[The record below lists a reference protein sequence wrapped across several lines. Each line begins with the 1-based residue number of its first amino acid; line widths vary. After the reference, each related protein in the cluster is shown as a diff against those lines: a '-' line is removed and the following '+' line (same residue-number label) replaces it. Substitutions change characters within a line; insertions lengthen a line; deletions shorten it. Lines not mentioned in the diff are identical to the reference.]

1 MKPIYLMLIVLLL
14 SGIASAQ
21 LKPDRERFDIEI
33 HPGEVIHKTLTLT
46 NTGEEPVSRIR
57 ATSVGGDA
65 KDMIM
70 IDIPKKK
77 IDPGDDMDVDIFFMA
92 PPETKPGLYTGFFY
106 IFDETAPPVLPIAI
120 SFNLN
125 VIEKDSYNV
134 GLYINDAREAGGEV
148 TPDEPAEFDLE
159 VRNTGRFRDLI
170 EIYIPEVPEGW
181 HPKLFDGDKEIDL
194 PYSLPLPSGSS
205 RVLSLEVEVDE
216 SARSGSMRI
225 VAESQG
231 NRSKNASVAVNLDV
245 GVVVKG
251 YNVRIDI
258 PKRVVVN
265 RSYEGRMTLF
275 LENNVR
281 VMVDAISDPSLLIVP
296 SSMVLDINGKL
307 GSTNFTLIA
316 TEPSG
321 YAIVF
326 KMVDS
331 NGVPFPPEIV
341 YLEAIEP
348 SGFAMITS
356 TDPRYTAMASLLS
369 GNNTTVP
376 VIQVEDRVSRD
387 IRDRLLPYRDLI
399 ILGDESVVS
408 SRIESELSGFN
419 VSRIAGADLA
429 ETSWMFADRMW
440 SNQTAVV
447 VSGPGEVD
455 VFRSYQIA
463 KRSGLP
469 LVVCG
474 DELTDSIIASI
485 KSMMARGL
493 EKAIIGSG
501 VRSSAVESLR
511 AIGLTTEVS

>member
-1 MKPIYLMLIVLLL
+1 MKPIYLILIMLIL

-70 IDIPKKK
+70 IDIPTKA

-92 PPETKPGLYTGFFY
+92 PPETRPGSYTGFFY
-106 IFDETAPPVLPIAI
+106 IFDETAPPALPIAI

-134 GLYINDAREAGGEV
+134 GLYINDAREASGEV

-181 HPKLFDGDKEIDL
+181 HPKLFDGDEEIDL
-194 PYSLPLPSGSS
+194 PYSLPPPSGSS
-205 RVLSLEVEVDE
+205 RLLSLEVEVDE
-216 SARSGSMRI
+216 NARSGSMKI

-251 YNVRIDI
+251 YDVRIDV
-258 PKRVVVN
+258 PKRMIVN
-265 RSYEGRMTLF
+265 RSYEGRITLF
-275 LENNVR
+275 LENNVK

-296 SSMVLDINGKL
+296 SSMVLDINGKF
-307 GSTNFTLIA
+307 GSANFTLIA

-321 YAIVF
+321 YATVF
-326 KMVDS
+326 RMVDS

-348 SGFAMITS
+348 TGLAIITS
-356 TDPRYTAMASLLS
+356 TDPRYTAIASLIS

-376 VIQVEDRVSRD
+376 VVQVEDRVSSD
-387 IRDRLLPYRDLI
+387 IRERLLPYRDVI
-399 ILGDESVVS
+399 ILGDESAVS
-408 SRIESELSGFN
+408 RNIESGLSGFN

-429 ETSWMFADRMW
+429 ETSWILADRMW

-447 VSGPGEVD
+447 VSGPGEID
-455 VFRSYQIA
+455 IFRSYQIA
-463 KRSGLP
+463 KRAGVP

-474 DELTDSIIASI
+474 DELTDSIMTSI
-485 KSMMARGL
+485 KSMMAKGL
-493 EKAIIGSG
+493 KKAIIASG
-501 VRSSAVESLR
+501 VSDSTAESLR
-511 AIGLTTEVS
+511 AMGISTEVS

>member
-1 MKPIYLMLIVLLL
+1 MKPIYLILIMLLL

-21 LKPDRERFDIEI
+21 LEPDRERFDIEI
-33 HPGEVIHKTLTLT
+33 HPGEVIHKVLTLT

-57 ATSVGGDA
+57 TTAVGGDA

-70 IDIPKKK
+70 IDIPKKA

-106 IFDETAPPVLPIAI
+106 IFDETAPPALPIAI

-134 GLYINDAREAGGEV
+134 GLYINDAKEVSGEV
-148 TPDEPAEFDLE
+148 TPDEPVEFDLE

-170 EIYIPEVPEGW
+170 EVYIPEVPAGW
-181 HPKLFDGDKEIDL
+181 QPRLYDGDEEIDL
-194 PYSLPLPSGSS
+194 PYSLALPSGSS
-205 RVLSLEVEVDE
+205 HHLTLKVEVNE
-216 SARSGSMRI
+216 NARSGSMRI
-225 VAESQG
+225 VGESQG
-231 NRSKNASVAVNLDV
+231 NRSKNASVTVNLDV

-251 YNVRIDI
+251 YDVRIDI
-258 PKRVVVN
+258 PKQVIVN
-265 RSYEGRMTLF
+265 RSYEGRITLF

-296 SSMVLDINGKL
+296 SSMVLDIDGKF
-307 GSTNFTLIA
+307 GSANFTLIA

-326 KMVDS
+326 RMVDT
-331 NGVPFPPEIV
+331 NGVPFPPEVV
-341 YLEAIEP
+341 YLEAVEP
-348 SGFAMITS
+348 SGLAVITS
-356 TDPRYTAMASLLS
+356 ADPRYMAVASLLS

-376 VIQVEDRVSRD
+376 VIQVEDRVSKD
-387 IRDRLLPYRDLI
+387 IMDMLLPYSDVI
-399 ILGDESVVS
+399 ILGSESEVS
-408 SRIESELSGFN
+408 SKIESELSGFN
-419 VSRIAGADLA
+419 VSRIAGSDLA
-429 ETSWMFADRMW
+429 ETSWILADKMW

-447 VSGPGEVD
+447 VSGPSEID

-474 DELTDSIIASI
+474 DELTDSITTSI
-485 KSMMARGL
+485 KSMMAKGL
-493 EKAIIGSG
+493 EKAIIASG
-501 VRSSAVESLR
+501 VSDSVVTSLKVM
-511 AIGLTTEVS
+511 GLSVEVS

>member
-1 MKPIYLMLIVLLL
+1 
-14 SGIASAQ
+14 
-21 LKPDRERFDIEI
+21 
-33 HPGEVIHKTLTLT
+33 
-46 NTGEEPVSRIR
+46 
-57 ATSVGGDA
+57 
-65 KDMIM
+65 
-70 IDIPKKK
+70 
-77 IDPGDDMDVDIFFMA
+77 
-92 PPETKPGLYTGFFY
+92 
-106 IFDETAPPVLPIAI
+106 
-120 SFNLN
+120 
-125 VIEKDSYNV
+125 
-134 GLYINDAREAGGEV
+134 
-148 TPDEPAEFDLE
+148 
-159 VRNTGRFRDLI
+159 
-170 EIYIPEVPEGW
+170 
-181 HPKLFDGDKEIDL
+181 
-194 PYSLPLPSGSS
+194 
-205 RVLSLEVEVDE
+205 
-216 SARSGSMRI
+216 
-225 VAESQG
+225 
-231 NRSKNASVAVNLDV
+231 
-245 GVVVKG
+245 
-251 YNVRIDI
+251 
-258 PKRVVVN
+258 
-265 RSYEGRMTLF
+265 
-275 LENNVR
+275 
-281 VMVDAISDPSLLIVP
+281 ISDPSLLIVP

-376 VIQVEDRVSRD
+376 VIQVEDRVSMD

-501 VRSSAVESLR
+501 VSSSAVESLR